1 MTAPRGA
8 LRLLRAIGRRLG
20 GWDETAFTLVEVLVA
35 MVILV
40 VGLLA
45 LLTMLDTAER
55 ASATTRAREGATNLA
70 RQILEDAR
78 TIPYAQIIPTSIE
91 SQLRAMNG
99 LADASTTTGWQIERR
114 GFLYT
119 VTAEEC
125 AIDNPKDGLA
135 QTHGSTF
142 CAGQEEWK
150 EGDTIDTE
158 PEDLKRITA
167 KVSWT
172 FQKHTDTVEQVS
184 TLTAAGQAI
193 GLIATQLELTSPF
206 TSTEPVIG
214 TAYALTRALTFSVS
228 VPEGTS
234 AIDWSLDGS
243 KQEEIGL
250 SSKAT
255 SASFSWTIDDEADKI
270 YVSDGTYQV
279 SAQAIDSTGVI
290 GPPISI
296 SVRLIRGTP
305 AAPSE
310 LVGGFNTVYKNGL
323 EATEVAELQ
332 WKANSER
339 NVIGYRVY
347 GPAKELICPESSET
361 LSTTT
366 SCTDFHLANEKPSEH
381 KYSVAALYRNA
392 TEEVKEGPAAEITI
406 KRTESTAPN
415 SPTNLTAT
423 KNANGSVTLT
433 WDAPTSG
440 ASPSFYRIYR
450 GSKEYAS
457 RYAVTLASECKVE
470 STLTVCSFTDT
481 AAEGVHEYWVT
492 TTSAHLVESEF
503 AGPVSG

>member
-8 LRLLRAIGRRLG
+8 LRLLRAIGRRLS

-40 VGLLA
+40 VGLLS

-91 SQLRAMNG
+91 NQLRAMNG
-99 LADASTTTGWQIERR
+99 LADASPTTGWQIERR

-150 EGDTIDTE
+150 ERDTIDTE

-193 GLIATQLELTSPF
+193 GLIASQLELTSPF

-214 TAYALTRALTFSVS
+214 PAYALTRALTFSVS
-228 VPEGTS
+228 FPEGTS
-234 AIDWSLDGS
+234 AIDWSLEGS
-243 KQEEIGL
+243 KQEEIEV

-255 SASFSWTIDDEADKI
+255 SASFSWTIDDEAEKI

-279 SAQAIDSTGVI
+279 SAQAVDSTGVI

-310 LVGGFNTVYKNGL
+310 LEGGFNTVYTNGL

-347 GPAKELICPESSET
+347 GPAKELICPESLET

-366 SCTDFHLANEKPSEH
+366 TCTDFHLLKEKPSERM
-381 KYSVAALYRNA
+381 YSVVALYRNA
-392 TEEVKEGPAAEITI
+392 TEEVKESEPAEITI
-406 KRTESTAPN
+406 KRTESIAPN
-415 SPTNLTAT
+415 PPSNLVAT
-423 KNANGSVTLT
+423 KNVDGSLTLT

-440 ASPSFYRIYR
+440 EAPFYRIYR

-470 STLTVCSFTDT
+470 STSTVCSFTDT

-492 TTSAHLVESEF
+492 AASIHLVESKF